1 MQKRL
6 LAAARQL
13 ADATANMVDAAKGC
27 ASSPNDS
34 EQQKRLRGASEDLRA
49 ATNIAA
55 SNALKKKLIRRL
67 ENAARRTASATTQL
81 INASKNANKSN
92 TNKTSEHQLTQQCQV
107 LSAATVVAKHTSA
120 LCNACRLAS
129 SKTSNPVAKRHF
141 VQSAKDVANSTANL
155 VKAIKVLDQDFTEEN
170 RQRCAEAAK
179 PLTDAVDELTTFA
192 SSPEFASMP
201 AKISPEARKAQEPI
215 VSAGKAMIDGACH
228 MVTAAK
234 QLAVNPKDPP
244 IYQLYSNHS
253 KSVSEAI
260 KRLVSSIKDCA
271 PGQRE
276 CDESIDKLNR
286 SIRDLDQASL
296 AAISQSLQQRTEKSL
311 RGFQEQMIGS
321 AREIHDLCS
330 KVKDSAKA
338 ESENLGHRVT
348 MMASYFGPLSDGA
361 VGAAL
366 LIQNSKQQTHILD
379 LTKTVAESALQFMY
393 SCKEG

>member
-1 MQKRL
+1 MTGITNHAKKGDL
-6 LAAARQL
+6 ENFCDSVGNFSTSVCGLTEAASQAAYL
-13 ADATANMVDAAKGC
+13 VGIAD
-27 ASSPNDS
+27 
-34 EQQKRLRGASEDLRA
+34 GASEPGRPGLVDQSQFARA
-49 ATNIAA
+49 NQAIQMACQNLVNPA
-55 SNALKKKLIRRL
+55 S
-67 ENAARRTASATTQL
+67 S
-81 INASKNANKSN
+81 
-92 TNKTSEHQLTQQCQV
+92 QQQV

-155 VKAIKVLDQDFTEEN
+155 VKAIKALDQDFTEEN

-271 PGQRE
+271 PCQRE
-276 CDESIDKLNR
+276 CNESIDKLNR

-296 AAISQSLQQRTEKSL
+296 AAISQSLQQQTEKSL

-338 ESENLGHRVT
+338 EPENLGHRVT